1 MGDKYLPTKKDL
13 KANARYDKNQRTQ
26 SKFIPSAP
34 APKPSAKSAP
44 KK

>member
-13 KANARYDKNQRTQ
+13 KANARYQQNLKKQ

-34 APKPSAKSAP
+34 KPAVAKPAP

>member
-13 KANARYDKNQRTQ
+13 KATARYQKNLKKQ

-34 APKPSAKSAP
+34 VKPSAKPAP

>member
-13 KANARYDKNQRTQ
+13 KANTRYQQNLKKQ

-34 APKPSAKSAP
+34 VPKPASKPAP